1 VSVTSC
7 TWQATNKS
15 LDDYDWGWG
24 LGWVMLG
31 CWEGL
36 PANDDDDYEAVEEA
50 RMMQEAF

>member
-1 VSVTSC
+1 MGIGMGD
-7 TWQATNKS
+7 A
-15 LDDYDWGWG
+15 G
-24 LGWVMLG
+24 MLG